1 MSAIRPT
8 ADEGSMKLSQSDFAD
23 TDNVS
28 ITLGGRLLGGIE
40 HTTPSHE
47 KVPEA
52 GLSPAD
58 RNSRRSGQIN
68 ATSSGAPSDDH
79 TGAVDRRLIDRWLS

>member
-47 KVPEA
+47 K
-52 GLSPAD
+52 
-58 RNSRRSGQIN
+58 
-68 ATSSGAPSDDH
+68 APPKR
-79 TGAVDRRLIDRWLS
+79 G

>member
-1 MSAIRPT
+1 
-8 ADEGSMKLSQSDFAD
+8 MKLSQSDFAD

-40 HTTPSHE
+40 HTTPSQLA
-47 KVPEA
+47 KI
-52 GLSPAD
+52 
-58 RNSRRSGQIN
+58 GQIN

-79 TGAVDRRLIDRWLS
+79 TGAVDRHLTDRWLS

>member
-40 HTTPSHE
+40 HTTPPHE
-47 KVPEA
+47 KVPEK
-52 GLSPAD
+52 P
-58 RNSRRSGQIN
+58 SRPQLAKIGQIN

-79 TGAVDRRLIDRWLS
+79 TGAVDRHLTDRWLS